1 MTIDWTK
8 STKMKKI
15 VIYSVTLLFYISA
28 TAQSQ
33 LGVLAGLHA
42 SSALYAVKNVKQP
55 TDFKIGFH
63 IGADY
68 KIPFENRLTFVP
80 ALSYSMMGYKVT
92 LNQPSFPPDLLA
104 KDNDTRMHE
113 IDVDPLLQYDLT
125 KKADHWFLRA
135 GPTFNFIISGK
146 ENYNLSTGENID
158 RNMKFSTMSGY
169 GRYLA
174 GIIAQVGY
182 ETSRGYTIYA
192 QYMQQL
198 MSMNNELDGPNI
210 RNRMVGITVG
220 KYVLTAK
227 K

>member
-1 MTIDWTK
+1 MTIDMTK
-8 STKMKKI
+8 STEMKKI
-15 VIYSVTLLFYISA
+15 VIYSVTLLCCINA
-28 TAQSQ
+28 IAQSQ
-33 LGVLAGLHA
+33 LGVLAGVHG
-42 SSALYAVKNVKQP
+42 SSALYAIKNVKQS
-55 TDFKIGFH
+55 TDYKVGFH
-63 IGADY
+63 IGVDY

-92 LNQPSFPPDLLA
+92 FNQPSYPPDLLA
-104 KDNDTRMHE
+104 KDNNTRMHE

-125 KKADHWFLRA
+125 KKADHFFLRA
-135 GPTFNFIISGK
+135 GPSFNFIISGN

-158 RNMKFSTMSGY
+158 RNMKFSVTSGY

-182 ETSRGYTIYA
+182 ETSRGLTIYG

-220 KYVLTAK
+220 KFLLTTK